1 MAMVPGLNE
10 SSWTLKHEEYIG
22 DESELDENLVENSL
36 DFLNYYPFKAD
47 VKEDLPLLELAE
59 KVCAAA
65 EEVAINHENYD
76 TVECFLWVV
85 DLMMVDAA
93 IEAGYGTEAN
103 YRLTRFSS
111 SEWDEDEDHKKRYK
125 RLAAVIN

>member
-1 MAMVPGLNE
+1 MEMVPGLSE

-22 DESELDENLVENSL
+22 DENELDENFVDNSL
-36 DFLNYYPFKAD
+36 DFLNYYPFKGE

-59 KVCAAA
+59 KVCEAA
-65 EEVAINHENYD
+65 EEVAINHANYD
-76 TVECFLWVV
+76 TVETFLWVV
-85 DLMMVDAA
+85 DLMILDHA

-111 SEWDEDEDHKKRYK
+111 S
-125 RLAAVIN
+125 